1 MTRFLRIALVT
12 TLSLSLVAAT
22 GCGSDTKDNNKYVE
36 AINKAQTDFADSV
49 SKLNSGSGG
58 VEQTFKNLETA
69 IHQVVADIKAVKP
82 PDKVKNLHQDL
93 VSELDQLEQ
102 EVKQAGDA
110 ITSKDVAKIKA
121 VQATF
126 AKDMTA
132 LQTKFLSTIAEINKE
147 LQG

>member
-12 TLSLSLVAAT
+12 TLTLSLVAAT

-36 AINKAQTDFADSV
+36 AINKAQTDFADSIT
-49 SKLNSGSGG
+49 KLNSGSGS
-58 VEQTFKNLETA
+58 VADTFKNLETA

-82 PDKVKNLHQDL
+82 PDKVKNLHQEL
-93 VSELDQLEQ
+93 VGELDQLEQ
-102 EVKQAGDA
+102 EVKTAGDA

-126 AKDMTA
+126 AKDMTN
-132 LQTKFLSTIAEINKE
+132 LQTKFLGTIAEINKE